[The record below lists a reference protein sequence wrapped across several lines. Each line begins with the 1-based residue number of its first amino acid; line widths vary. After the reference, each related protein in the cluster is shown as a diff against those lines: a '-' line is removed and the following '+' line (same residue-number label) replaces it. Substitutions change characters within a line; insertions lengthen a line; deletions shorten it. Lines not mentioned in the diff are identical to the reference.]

1 MSPKK
6 DSDYQTYEQARKSAG
21 LPARV
26 DAAALVDRDIVI
38 HQWTPASARLPE
50 TGEITEGFLV
60 TVEDIAKD
68 EMVEFFCGQQ
78 VLIKEL
84 KALKPPFR
92 TVIRKNGRT
101 YVFS

>member
-6 DSDYQTYEQARKSAG
+6 DSEYQTYDQARKAAG
-21 LPARV
+21 LPERV
-26 DAAALVDRDIVI
+26 DAAYLVDRDIVI
-38 HQWTPASARLPE
+38 HEWAPSTARLPD
-50 TGEITEGFLV
+50 TGEVTEGLLV
-60 TVEDIAKD
+60 LVEDIAKD
-68 EMVEFFCGQQ
+68 VMVEFFCGQQ
-78 VLIKEL
+78 VLLKEL